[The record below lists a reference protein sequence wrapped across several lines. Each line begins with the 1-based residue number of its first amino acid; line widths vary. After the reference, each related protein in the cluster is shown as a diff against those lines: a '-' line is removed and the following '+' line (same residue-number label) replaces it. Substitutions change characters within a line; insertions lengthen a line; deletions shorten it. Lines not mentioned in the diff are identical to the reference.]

1 MMSRNFKTE
10 KFLAKYLFDLN
21 ADFLY
26 VVHYR
31 FYHLYF
37 LFYHLYYIQL
47 FAMIIEF
54 VVMSGAF

>member
-1 MMSRNFKTE
+1 MMSRNLKTE

-21 ADFLY
+21 DFLY

-37 LFYHLYYIQL
+37 LFYHILYYIQL